1 MENFIELKK
10 QLTSLEDDLIN
21 LESSTFI
28 TGDKKEI
35 ESIIKENIFLK
46 SAQVY
51 SASKEE
57 LAYWEFCSFSVF
69 KSKYQE
75 RLNTFLM
82 DNNKN
87 HSNEELFIEL
97 ELSKY
102 NSLLGNFEKK
112 NYSNEIK
119 PALEKK
125 IAFLNNKL
133 NPNTFIPDVDYSD
146 TKANEKI
153 VFLHELGVLEFLK
166 NNPPFNTSTYSL
178 ASVLSAITGENIT
191 TIQPYINPIF
201 NKEVIQDKN
210 PLNSVKLTS
219 KVKKKLSDIGYINQ
233 KSNF

>member
-1 MENFIELKK
+1 MGNFIELKK
-10 QLTSLEDDLIN
+10 QLTSLENDLIN
-21 LESSTFI
+21 IELSTII
-28 TGDKKEI
+28 TGNKKEI
-35 ESIIKENIFLK
+35 ESVIKENIFLK

-146 TKANEKI
+146 TKANEKV

-166 NNPPFNTSTYSL
+166 NIPPFNTSTNSL
-178 ASVLSAITGENIT
+178 ASVLSAITGEKIT
-191 TIQPYINPIF
+191 TIQSYINPI
-201 NKEVIQDKN
+201 
-210 PLNSVKLTS
+210 LNSDADQEKNILKSIKLTS
-219 KVKKKLSDIGYINQ
+219 KINKKLSDIGYDKQ
-233 KSNF
+233 VK

>member
-10 QLTSLEDDLIN
+10 QLTSLEDDLIK
-21 LESSTFI
+21 LELSTVI

-46 SAQVY
+46 SAQVFR
-51 SASKEE
+51 ASKEE
-57 LAYWEFCSFSVF
+57 SAFWDYCSFSVF
-69 KSKYQE
+69 NDKYQE
-75 RLNTFLM
+75 MVNVFLM
-82 DNNKN
+82 DDNKN
-87 HSNEELFIEL
+87 QSNEELFIEL

-102 NSLLGNFEKK
+102 KRLLENFEKK

-125 IAFLNNKL
+125 IAFLNDKL
-133 NPNTFIPDVDYSD
+133 NPNTFIPPVDYSD

-153 VFLHELGVLEFLK
+153 VFLYELGVLEFLK
-166 NNPPFNTSTYSL
+166 NNPPFNTTTNSL

-201 NKEVIQDKN
+201 NKEIEQDKN
-210 PLNSVKLTS
+210 PLKSIKLTS
-219 KVKKKLSDIGYINQ
+219 KVKKKLSDIGYIN
-233 KSNF
+233 KKNNF